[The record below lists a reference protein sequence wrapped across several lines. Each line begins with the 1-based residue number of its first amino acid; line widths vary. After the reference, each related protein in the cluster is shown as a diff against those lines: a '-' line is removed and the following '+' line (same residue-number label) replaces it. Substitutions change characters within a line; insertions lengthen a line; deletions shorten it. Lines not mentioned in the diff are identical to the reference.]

1 MASGTFQRR
10 LKLNNSLGLQM
21 KVLLVQPPVR
31 DFYDT
36 DIRLQPIGL
45 CYIKSALNKYLP
57 EADVIIRDYHA
68 GHGRKTVPIPEELS
82 YLKEFYSVADKSP
95 FSTFH
100 QYYHFGRSFD
110 EIEAEIEDIAP
121 DLVGISSLFTTY
133 YREALEIAERVKM
146 RLNVPV
152 IMGGPHV
159 SEVPHEVLVLPYVDY
174 VIFGEGER
182 PMVEFVR
189 FLLGHVN
196 IEEVPNL
203 GYKKGGTLCFN
214 PATGNYPIDVLPIPD
229 LSGLPAE
236 RYQLAGIPLAFMIT
250 SRGCPHRCSF
260 CSVHTTFGNNYRQ
273 RPVENVIEE
282 IKQRHRE
289 GRRVIDFEDD
299 NLTFYKNEFKELCR
313 RLIELFP
320 DKEMEFVAMN
330 GISYMSL
337 DDEMLELMSRAGFTH
352 LNLALVSSGKSVH
365 EAAKRPF
372 STGAYTRVVSKAFQ
386 LGLKIV
392 SYQILGLP
400 YESLPGMIQ
409 TLALNSRLPVLL
421 GASPFYL
428 TPKSPIA
435 LGMNLTGADY
445 VKARLTAMGADSDLF
460 TRDDIYTLF
469 ITTRIINF
477 LKGLDITDDADMN
490 ELLNQ
495 FWPDKRAATG
505 IELLSDLRSGG
516 VLFFYSSKGKIE
528 NRKFKTELFRRVI
541 GEVEYITCQNG
552 RRIDVRSFL
561 YNLR

>member
-1 MASGTFQRR
+1 
-10 LKLNNSLGLQM
+10 M
-21 KVLLVQPPVR
+21 KILLVQPPVR

-57 EADVIIRDYHA
+57 EADVLIRDYHA
-68 GHGRKTVPIPEELS
+68 GHGRKTVPIPEELK
-82 YLKEFYSVADKSP
+82 YLKEYYPAADKSP

-100 QYYHFGRSFD
+100 QYYHLGRSFD
-110 EIEAEIEDIAP
+110 EIETEIDDIAP
-121 DLVGISSLFTTY
+121 DLVGISSLFTPY
-133 YREALEIAERVKM
+133 YREALEIAERVKK

-159 SEVPHEVLVLPYVDY
+159 SEVPHEVLALPYVDY

-182 PMVEFVR
+182 PMVEFVH

-203 GYKKGGTLCFN
+203 GYKKDGTLCFN
-214 PATGNYPIDVLPIPD
+214 PAMENYPIDELPIPD
-229 LSGLPAE
+229 LSSLPDE

-260 CSVHTTFGNNYRQ
+260 CSVHTTFGNNYRR
-273 RPVENVIEE
+273 RPVESVIEE
-282 IKQRHRE
+282 IRQRHRE

-299 NLTFYKNEFKELCR
+299 NLTFHKDEFKELCR
-313 RLIELFP
+313 RLIDLFP

-330 GISYMSL
+330 GISYISL
-337 DDEMLELMSRAGFTH
+337 DDEMLELMSQAGFTH
-352 LNLALVSSGKSVH
+352 LNLALVSSDKSVH
-365 EAAKRPF
+365 ATSKRPY
-372 STGAYTRVVSKAFQ
+372 SPEAYTNVVSKAFQ

-400 YESLPGMIQ
+400 YESLPAMIQ
-409 TLALNSRLPVLL
+409 TLVLNSRLPVLL

-435 LGMNLTGADY
+435 MGMNLTGADY
-445 VKARLTAMGADSDLF
+445 VKSRLTAMGMDSDLS
-460 TRDDIYTLF
+460 TRDDIYSLF
-469 ITTRIINF
+469 IAMRIINF

-490 ELLNQ
+490 ELLNRS
-495 FWPDKRAATG
+495 WPDKRVSIG
-505 IELLSDLRSGG
+505 IELLKDLREEGA
-516 VLFFYSSKGKIE
+516 LFFHTSKGKIQ
-528 NRKFKTELFRRVI
+528 NKKFKTELFRHVI
-541 GEVEYITCQNG
+541 REAGYITCQNG
-552 RRIDVRSFL
+552 RRIDVE
-561 YNLR
+561 NLFIA